1 MASLKEQAERLKRI
15 NLKNKVEEVLFFSD
29 EILIGYNL
37 SQLSEGR
44 SNVNTL
50 IGRYSK
56 YTERASK
63 DPSVIEPVRQKQ
75 EGDPYNFERSGE
87 FFKAFTVKQING
99 GVEITSNVSY
109 LDSIKRLGSRNNAQN
124 KLFGLN
130 EENLNKF
137 IKEHLLPRAQKLIKE
152 TQ

>member
-15 NLKNKVEEVLFFSD
+15 SLKNAVDEVLFFSE
-29 EILIGYNL
+29 EILIAYNQ

-44 SNVNTL
+44 SNIDTL

-56 YTERASK
+56 YTEQASK
-63 DPSVIEPVRQKQ
+63 ELAEPKQ
-75 EGDPYNFERSGE
+75 EGDAYNFEWSGE
-87 FFKAFTVKQING
+87 FFKAFTVKQVNG

-109 LDSIKRLGSRNNAQN
+109 LDDIKRLGSRNRAQN

-130 EENLNKF
+130 KDNLNEF
-137 IKEHLLPRAQKLIKE
+137 IRKHLLPRAQKLIKE